1 MPLDAPLHD
10 FTKTVSF
17 FLVHSPDILN
27 IVHCEHPF
35 FPPQVVRQPE
45 NIGLMGG
52 SQWTLLSMPTV
63 TLLDCVSLHF
73 YYALNTDARMG
84 E

>member
-1 MPLDAPLHD
+1 MPLAAPLHD
-10 FTKTVSF
+10 FTKTASF

-45 NIGLMGG
+45 NIGLMGDRNG
-52 SQWTLLSMPTV
+52 LFVYAYSYTFRLRFV
-63 TLLDCVSLHF
+63 TLLLCIKH
-73 YYALNTDARMG
+73 G
-84 E
+84 C

>member
-45 NIGLMGG
+45 NIGLMGDRNG
-52 SQWTLLSMPTV
+52 LICLCLL
-63 TLLDCVSLHF
+63 LHF
-73 YYALNTDARMG
+73 LIAFRYTFIMH
-84 E
+84 